1 MRSSS
6 RPRLSFAALLIV
18 CLSLILSTGQ
28 AQDARF
34 FVGPYLATTR
44 FQMNLRAGPGHTH
57 PVNGIV
63 QAGAPV
69 ALFERSRAG
78 NWVHVKVLSANRD
91 TIIGDGWLVTGFLS
105 LDPAL
110 RFSELPENATIA
122 DAVPQNSESQSL
134 RVLYSMPVVPQISS
148 LMGEVFRQG
157 QALGNQAN
165 VITKVG
171 DSVNANTLF
180 LEPMALPQH
189 ELGPYDHL
197 WPAIRFFGPS
207 LARPSLASRTSL
219 ATFVLLDPS
228 KADKGQCQPDET
240 LLRCEYRLKKP
251 SIAVIGFGYNDVL
264 ASTDAQYAER
274 MREIVRESMAMGV
287 IPLLSTFSVDPDS
300 QVWWQAVNF
309 NIRLVEIA
317 NEFQVPLVN
326 LWAAARILP
335 EYGLEKDRTHMKNSG
350 YTYLR
355 FQGGEEAYSGVAL
368 QNLLTIRAL
377 EELRR
382 VLAMDA
388 QPAPTPAPQATPTL
402 VG

>member
-1 MRSSS
+1 MRSS
-6 RPRLSFAALLIV
+6 PRLALAALPIV
-18 CLSLILSTGQ
+18 CLGLLLSAGQ

-34 FVGPYLATTR
+34 FAAPYLATTR

-57 PVNGIV
+57 SVSGIV
-63 QAGAPV
+63 QANAPV
-69 ALFERSRAG
+69 ALYERSRAG

-91 TIIGDGWLVTGFLS
+91 AIIGDGWLVTGFLNI
-105 LDPAL
+105 DPAL
-110 RFSELPENATIA
+110 KFSELPENSTIP
-122 DAVPQNSESQSL
+122 DSVPQNAESQSL
-134 RVLYSMPVVPQISS
+134 RALYSMPVIPQVSAI
-148 LMGEVFRQG
+148 MNEVFRQG

-189 ELGPYDHL
+189 ELGPYDYL
-197 WPAIRFFGPS
+197 LPTIRFFGPS

-219 ATFVLLDPS
+219 ATFTLLDPR
-228 KADKGQCQPDET
+228 KADASQCQPNEA
-240 LLRCEYRLKKP
+240 LLRCEYRLKRP

-274 MREIVRESMAMGV
+274 MRQIVRESLEMGV

-300 QVWWQAVNF
+300 AVWWQAINF

-335 EYGLEKDRTHMKNSG
+335 EYGLERDRTHMKNSG

-377 EELRR
+377 DELRR
-382 VLAMDA
+382 VLGMDSQA
-388 QPAPTPAPQATPTL
+388 SPIPTPQATPTL